1 MLLEPWTIT
10 LPMASWERSN
20 TRSLA
25 REKTTDKEKE
35 NDTGHRGQ
43 LLPDIFSKPEW
54 CNTQLKKAISASK
67 STDTLSL
74 HTSQGSDQPTAP
86 GLQVSSCSKARLAQ
100 HAFPSLVFLHCQVYI
115 TVFSPVTSY
124 RAGGLHMLCM
134 CMGWQQRKLL
144 NKRKRLNSR
153 ETATFLSK
161 RTGGQKVDEP

>member
-134 CMGWQQRKLL
+134 CMG
-144 NKRKRLNSR
+144 
-153 ETATFLSK
+153 
-161 RTGGQKVDEP
+161 